1 MTSNFNLQTV
11 VAAAAALV
19 ISTAC
24 IVGTVGPVQAGSP
37 ITQSHVLAE
46 SGVTPYTSAPRA

>member
-19 ISTAC
+19 ISTAL
-24 IVGTVGPVQAGSP
+24 IVGTVGPVQARAP
-37 ITQSHVLAE
+37 ITQSDVFAE
-46 SGVTPYTSAPRA
+46 SGATPFNSVHRA